1 MHILVTGATG
11 FVGRRLLQLLLE
23 NNFQVSAVSRR
34 PVDGRSLSVN
44 RHTVGN
50 INSYTDW
57 GEVLPGVD
65 VVIHTAARAHI
76 MNDMVPDPLSEFR
89 KVNVD
94 GTLNFA
100 RQSAEAGIKRFI
112 FISSVKVNG
121 EATEIGRPYT
131 EVVDSIPEDPYGL
144 SKYEAEQGLYAL
156 SAKTGMEV
164 VVIRA
169 PLVYGSG
176 VKANFKTMMKWL
188 ACGIP
193 LPLGGINNHRS
204 LLALDNLV
212 DFILTCIAH
221 PAAANQTFLVSD
233 DHDLST
239 SELLKLLGDA
249 LSKPARLFSL
259 PCSWIKI
266 AADLVGKSGNYRRL
280 CGSLQVDISKAKNL
294 LNWHPPVSVEEGLRI
309 AATGFL
315 DEKNL

>member
-1 MHILVTGATG
+1 
-11 FVGRRLLQLLLE
+11 
-23 NNFQVSAVSRR
+23 
-34 PVDGRSLSVN
+34 VDGWPLSVN
-44 RHTVGN
+44 SHTVED
-50 INSYTDW
+50 INSNTDW
-57 GEVLPGVD
+57 GEVLQGVD

-76 MNDMVPDPLSEFR
+76 MEDKASDSLSEFR

-100 RQSAEAGIKRFI
+100 KQSAESGIKQFV

-121 EATEIGRPYT
+121 EDTELGRPFN
-131 EVVDSIPEDPYGL
+131 EVVDSIPGDPYGL

-156 SAKTGMEV
+156 SAETGMEV
-164 VVIRA
+164 VIIRA
-169 PLVYGSG
+169 PLIYGSG

-221 PAAANQTFLVSD
+221 PAAANQTFLVLD

-239 SELLKLLGDA
+239 SELLKLLGEA
-249 LSKPARLFSL
+249 LGKPARLFSV
-259 PCSWIKI
+259 PANWVKI
-266 AADLVGKSGNYRRL
+266 AANLVGKSANYRRL
-280 CGSLQVDISKAKNL
+280 CGSLRVDISKAKKL
-294 LNWHPPVSVEEGLRI
+294 LGWRPPISAEEGLRG
-309 AATGFL
+309 AAKGFL
-315 DEKNL
+315 DEKNH